1 MSAFSLGS
9 SPAAAGAG
17 GAGGFRRRHL
27 YAPNPMTRAA
37 TAKPIA
43 GTSHV
48 AFAFGS
54 ASTRS
59 PNWATNAVL
68 ISDFDLHPSTN
79 PWMYARSRLADGASS
94 ATFRGTP
101 HARHITSSATSDVEV
116 FGHAAAGDAKASKA
130 TTATSSLTPAPSG
143 VVPRA

>member
-1 MSAFSLGS
+1 MSVLRRGS
-9 SPAAAGAG
+9 STAVAAG
-17 GAGGFRRRHL
+17 GAGGLRRRHL
-27 YAPNPMTRAA
+27 YAPNPMA
-37 TAKPIA
+37 TAARVKPIA
-43 GTSHV
+43 GTSQV

-59 PNWATNAVL
+59 PNCATNAVL
-68 ISDFDLHPSTN
+68 ISDFDLHRSTS

-94 ATFRGTP
+94 ATFSGTP

-143 VVPRA
+143 VVPRAA